1 MATTPKGR
9 TEPIY
14 EKLGPNE
21 CLIINRD
28 RNGILVACNEHG
40 KVTLKR
46 IIPQKEK

>member
-1 MATTPKGR
+1 MATTQKAR

-21 CLIINRD
+21 CLIISRD
-28 RNGILVACNEHG
+28 TKGILVACNEDG

-46 IIPQKEK
+46 VTPQKEK